1 MADSGGEKTEQPTPK
16 RLQDARKKGQVAKS
30 QDLTSAALLVA
41 AVGVL
46 AFFGASASQTLIK
59 SLDYTFHFA
68 GGLKGEMDSAVVFG
82 ALTEGVKTL
91 GVTLAPLFVTLFA
104 LALGVSYVQ
113 VGSLFAPESI
123 KPDVN
128 KLNPVE
134 AFKNKFFKSRS
145 YIELAKNIV
154 KIVVAA
160 AIIWF
165 AMKGAIRQVLALTA
179 QPIEVVA
186 VFTTRLAVEIGLKV
200 ACAFIAI
207 GAVDFFLQRF
217 LHLKEMRMSKKEVMD
232 EFKESEGDPHVKGH
246 RKQLHREILHES
258 MAAAVKNANVVVV
271 NPTHV
276 AVALQYDREKMQAPQ
291 IVAKGMD
298 LMAAQIRKIA
308 EESKV
313 PIMRDVPLAR
323 TLHELEI
330 EQEIPEDLYEAVAVV
345 LRWSYQFADESRV
358 QRP

>member
-59 SLDYTFHFA
+59 SLDHTFHFA

-113 VGSLFAPESI
+113 VGSLFAPESV
-123 KPDVN
+123 KP
-128 KLNPVE
+128 
-134 AFKNKFFKSRS
+134 

-165 AMKGAIRQVLALTA
+165 AMKGAIRQVLALTT

-186 VFTTRLAVEIGLKV
+186 IFTTRLAVEIGLKV

-232 EFKESEGDPHVKGH
+232 EFKESEGDPHIKGH

-345 LRWSYQFADESRV
+345 LRWAYQFAEESRV